1 MNNTYI
7 IYTSHK
13 HVHKVFI
20 LYTYITM
27 DLKEK
32 KEKLT
37 SLLQFVEKTEAK
49 ERQNLNLLAQKKL
62 EIKAQLSLIEEILS
76 TKSAPTA

>member
-1 MNNTYI
+1 
-7 IYTSHK
+7 
-13 HVHKVFI
+13 
-20 LYTYITM
+20 M

-76 TKSAPTA
+76 TKSAPTAWPISKTWPKNKEKSMKGKSVTRK